1 MNALRII
8 NQLKADH
15 ITISL
20 ADNGKLDISGNKE
33 KIGKLLPFIRDHKS
47 EIVLHLEQHRPT
59 EIDSILYPCPLCNGD
74 LLSPGL
80 DGCFH
85 RSTLSDAFET
95 MEKNFD

>member
-15 ITISL
+15 ITIAL
-20 ADNGKLDISGNKE
+20 ADNGNLDISGNKE

-47 EIVLHLEQHRPT
+47 EIVLHLEQHRPP
-59 EIDSILYPCPLCNGD
+59 EIKTTLHPCPLCGGK

-85 RSTLSDAFET
+85 RSTLSDDFEA